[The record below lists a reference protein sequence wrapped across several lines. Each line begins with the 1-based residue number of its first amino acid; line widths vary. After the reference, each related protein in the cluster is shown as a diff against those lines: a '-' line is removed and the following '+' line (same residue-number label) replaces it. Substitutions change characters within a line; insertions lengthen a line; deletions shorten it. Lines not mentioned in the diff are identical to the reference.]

1 MNQILSNTGSS
12 PRVWGIRNTLPT
24 KGSRKRFIPTRVGNT
39 DNPSTQKAVKPVH
52 PHACGEYARHPK
64 VPPRASRFIPTRVG
78 NTTETSAP
86 SGVLTVHPHA
96 CGEYNRNECAIWSFN
111 GSSPRVW
118 GILLVA
124 RNQRRTAR
132 FIPTRVGN
140 TNPSLMT
147 APQNTG
153 SSPRVWGILPCFLP
167 SQMLRRFIPTRV
179 GNTPPC
185 SCSFSFSTVHP
196 HACGEYESGELLDPE
211 SNRFIPTRVGNTQF
225 QYGSVVQVTV
235 HPHACGEYAIPVWLR
250 GASDGSSPRVWGIL
264 HQSLFIR
271 P

>member
-96 CGEYNRNECAIWSFN
+96 CGEYFWSRAIN
-111 GSSPRVW
+111 AARRGSSPRVW
-118 GILLVA
+118 GILVQSRLKL
-124 RNQRRTAR
+124 
-132 FIPTRVGN
+132 G
-140 TNPSLMT
+140 
-147 APQNTG
+147 G
-153 SSPRVWGILPCFLP
+153 
-167 SQMLRRFIPTRV
+167 
-179 GNTPPC
+179 
-185 SCSFSFSTVHP
+185 
-196 HACGEYESGELLDPE
+196 
-211 SNRFIPTRVGNTQF
+211 NRFIPTRVGNTTLM
-225 QYGSVVQVTV
+225 SMTLNSEPV
-235 HPHACGEYAIPVWLR
+235 HPHACGEYFSTLCPQQEHV
-250 GASDGSSPRVWGIL
+250 GSSPRVWGIQQVP
-264 HQSLFIR
+264 HQSATICRFIPTR
-271 P
+271 VGNT